1 MDYNYLIL
9 GHLLGVVIFVAGHGI
24 SMALIAL
31 MRRERNVDRLR
42 AMLDMSLGGLFAT
55 MAGCCSP
62 SASAPGSA
70 LPADGGVRA
79 GSGPLSRS
87 SSGSWR

>member
-1 MDYNYLIL
+1 MDYNYLVL

-24 SMALIAL
+24 SMALLAL

-55 MAGCCSP
+55 YGGLLLTIGFGTWLGVPAAGG
-62 SASAPGSA
+62 AR
-70 LPADGGVRA
+70 GGC
-79 GSGPLSRS
+79 GPRSRS